1 MPIILGLLVIIGV
14 LSYLYYI
21 ERKRNQSYISQD
33 ESELRGYVYATEQL
47 DEHFTIMKFEEL
59 KCMSDV
65 SIAGHSRFHEGIRR
79 KLKEVNVEHLET

>member
-47 DEHFTIMKFEEL
+47 D
-59 KCMSDV
+59 
-65 SIAGHSRFHEGIRR
+65 
-79 KLKEVNVEHLET
+79 

>member
-1 MPIILGLLVIIGV
+1 MPIILGLLIVIGV
-14 LSYLYYI
+14 LAYLYYI

-47 DEHFTIMKFEEL
+47 DSHFTILKYEEL

-65 SIAGHSRFHEGIRR
+65 SVSGHSRFHEGIRR
-79 KLKEVNVEHLET
+79 KLKEINVEHLET

>member
-1 MPIILGLLVIIGV
+1 MPIILGLLIVIGV
-14 LSYLYYI
+14 LSYLYYV

-47 DEHFTIMKFEEL
+47 DSHFTILKYEEL
-59 KCMSDV
+59 KCMSEV
-65 SIAGHSRFHEGIRR
+65 SVAGYSRFREGIRR